1 MARALAVVPT
11 ARPEVP
17 ANLARVVVGPM
28 AAVSTARHRAVVA
41 IGDQTATVRR
51 VTITPKIRLLD

>member
-1 MARALAVVPT
+1 M

-28 AAVSTARHRAVVA
+28 AAVSTARRRAVVA